1 MFIVDW
7 SVHLCTRVMAPLFRA
22 LVELPLS
29 IFVWNGFQLVA
40 LPINIPLKLFLGTSL
55 SRLVA
60 HTSTVDFYVVLTL
73 LQYFA
78 VLCAFGSIIGLIFG
92 FVLGVFHS
100 ICGVPS
106 VYISLEWKPWFVP
119 VRTVFE
125 RISTTIVNVMQGQNI
140 APIPMSK
147 SRPMPKPM
155 HTANLNKKPFKDEVG
170 VDDTT
175 ITHDNI
181 GYMTPCQT
189 PANEKIQHYNN
200 DSFNTTT
207 TDDEP
212 TDIWDRSD
220 TYQNSF
226 ATSET
231 LMSLSNRAKLRK
243 NISDVD
249 IVNIKILRRNSR

>member
-1 MFIVDW
+1 MFILDW
-7 SVHLCTRVMAPLFRA
+7 SVQLCMEVMAPVFRA
-22 LVELPLS
+22 IVQLPLS
-29 IFVWNGFQLVA
+29 IFVWNGFQLVT

-60 HTSTVDFYVVLTL
+60 HTSTVDLYVVLTL
-73 LQYFA
+73 FQYLA

-106 VYISLEWKPWFVP
+106 VYLSLEWKRWFAP
-119 VRTVFE
+119 VRIAFE
-125 RISTTIVNVMQGQNI
+125 RVSTAVVNVMRGQTI
-140 APIPMSK
+140 APIPMSM
-147 SRPMPKPM
+147 PEQMPKPM
-155 HTANLNKKPFKDEVG
+155 RTSNSSKGQSNDEVG

-175 ITHDNI
+175 ITHDIN
-181 GYMTPCQT
+181 GYITPCQT
-189 PANEKIQHYNN
+189 PTNEKIQHYNN

-207 TDDEP
+207 TEEEP

-226 ATSET
+226 ATNDT
-231 LMSLSNRAKLRK
+231 LMSLSNSCL
-243 NISDVD
+243 
-249 IVNIKILRRNSR
+249 LYTSRCV

>member
-1 MFIVDW
+1 MFVVDW
-7 SVHLCTRVMAPLFRA
+7 SVQLCIGVMAPLFRA
-22 LVELPLS
+22 PVQLPLS

-40 LPINIPLKLFLGTSL
+40 LPINIPLRLFLGTSL
-55 SRLVA
+55 NRLVA

-73 LQYFA
+73 FQYLA

-106 VYISLEWKPWFVP
+106 VYISLEWKRWFAP
-119 VRTVFE
+119 VRTVLE
-125 RISTTIVNVMQGQNI
+125 RASNTIVNIMRGQTI
-140 APIPMSK
+140 APIPMPK
-147 SRPMPKPM
+147 PKPM
-155 HTANLNKKPFKDEVG
+155 HTSNSSKKQFHDEAG

-175 ITHDNI
+175 ITHDPN
-181 GYMTPCQT
+181 GYITPCQT
-189 PANEKIQHYNN
+189 PTNEKIQHYNN

-226 ATSET
+226 ATNET
-231 LMSLSNRAKLRK
+231 LMSLSNRAKLRR
-243 NISDVD
+243 NISDAD

>member
-1 MFIVDW
+1 MFVLDW
-7 SVHLCTRVMAPLFRA
+7 SVQLCTGVMAPLFRA
-22 LVELPLS
+22 LVQLPFS
-29 IFVWNGFQLVA
+29 IFVWNGFQLVS

-55 SRLVA
+55 SRLVGY
-60 HTSTVDFYVVLTL
+60 TSAVDFYVVLTL
-73 LQYFA
+73 FQYLA
-78 VLCAFGSIIGLIFG
+78 VLSAFGSIIGLIFG

-106 VYISLEWKPWFVP
+106 VYICLEWKAWFAP
-119 VRTVFE
+119 VLKVLE
-125 RISTTIVNVMQGQNI
+125 RICTTIVSVMQGQTI
-140 APIPMSK
+140 APIPMVM
-147 SRPMPKPM
+147 RTPKP
-155 HTANLNKKPFKDEVG
+155 NKEQLSDEVG
-170 VDDTT
+170 AGDTT
-175 ITHDNI
+175 ITQDNN

-226 ATSET
+226 ATNET
-231 LMSLSNRAKLRK
+231 LMSLSNRAKLRR
-243 NISDVD
+243 NISDAD
-249 IVNIKILRRNSR
+249 IVNIKVLRRNSR